1 MIDEEA
7 LRSIEKLHKMKQD
20 GIISDEDFEAAK
32 KDLLKGKARA
42 RARSGMQ
49 PIDRKPPNLPAFMS
63 PDWSYPANND
73 PLEWIM
79 LPLKRFTD
87 FQGRSC
93 RKEFWMFQ
101 LMTVGLAILLLVGA
115 SKADA
120 GFGSSSDE
128 GSMLFSLSIL
138 GFIVIAVPQLALQ
151 VRRFHDQ
158 DKSGWFAL
166 LSLVPYLGPLI
177 IAGFMLIEGTH
188 GDNQFGPDPRD
199 R

>member
-7 LRSIEKLHKMKQD
+7 LRSIEKLHQMKQG
-20 GIISDEDFEAAK
+20 GIISEEDFETAK
-32 KDLLKGKARA
+32 QDLLTGKSRSRA
-42 RARSGMQ
+42 INNVRSESKS
-49 PIDRKPPNLPAFMS
+49 PAPLPAFLTPS
-63 PDWSYPANND
+63 WSYPSDND
-73 PLEWIM
+73 PLAWIS

-87 FQGRSC
+87 FKGRSC

-101 LMTVGLAILLLVGA
+101 LVVAGLMILLLIGG
-115 SKADA
+115 SKAAA
-120 GFGSSSDE
+120 GFGSGADE
-128 GSMLFSLSIL
+128 GKLLLSLAIL
-138 GFIVIAVPQLALQ
+138 GFLFIAIPQLALQ

-166 LSLVPYLGPLI
+166 VTFVPYLGPLI

-188 GDNQFGPDPRD
+188 GENQFGPDPRD